1 MTRQFSLRLLATAAF
16 VDTTGTGL
24 FLASAMAFFSR
35 SVGLPASQ
43 VALGLSVA
51 GAVGLLAI
59 LPMGS
64 LATSRGPQPV
74 LVGLHAVRGLSFLA
88 YAAVDSF
95 PAFLFVVSVITAADR
110 AAPAITQAVVADL
123 AAADDRV
130 RWLALLRSV
139 RHAGLGI
146 GALAATIPLSLDHRG
161 AYLAVTTLNG
171 LSFLVV
177 AGLVARL
184 PRLEATRR
192 RPRLAS
198 PSRLVALRDGRYM
211 LQSVL
216 HAVLALH
223 VSVVTVGIP
232 LWVLQRTEAPPAILG
247 PLLFVNT
254 AVIVLCQ
261 IPVSRWAGSVA
272 AAGRLTQVAGAA
284 VAVSCV
290 VFSLAERAGSP
301 VLASV
306 VVVVGGIV
314 LALGETGMAAGRWS
328 LSLGLAPEDRR
339 PDYLAAFNL
348 GLAAEQVVGPG
359 LVTFAALRLGLIGWL
374 GLALV
379 FLLSGLAVRV
389 AADRTLLRQKEDGG
403 TTSIGVA

>member
-1 MTRQFSLRLLATAAF
+1 MTRQPSLRLLATAAF
-16 VDTTGTGL
+16 IDTTGTGL
-24 FLASAMAFFSR
+24 FLASAMVFFSR

-95 PAFLFVVSVITAADR
+95 PTFLFVVSVITAADR
-110 AAPAITQAVVADL
+110 AAPAITQAVVADV

-130 RWLALLRSV
+130 RWLAVLRSV

-161 AYLAVTTLNG
+161 AYLAVTSLDG

-198 PSRLVALRDGRYM
+198 PSRLVALRDGGYM

-223 VSVVTVGIP
+223 ISVVTVGIP
-232 LWVLQRTEAPPAILG
+232 LWVLQHTRAPPAILG

-272 AAGRLTQVAGAA
+272 AAGRLTRVAGAV

-290 VFSLAERAGSP
+290 VFSLADRAGSP

-314 LALGETGMAAGRWS
+314 LALGETGLAAGRWS